1 MSEALLDAPPGNE
14 KQIFFESLEDAEEA
28 ARLRKRDAT
37 ESGLVIRVERSP
49 YGAGYVVRSVPLGF
63 LSRPRLRPL
72 LRPLARNYG
81 Q

>member
-1 MSEALLDAPPGNE
+1 MSEALPDTPPGSE
-14 KQIFFESLEDAEEA
+14 RQIFFESLEAAEEA
-28 ARLRKRDAT
+28 ARLRKRDAAA
-37 ESGLVIRVERSP
+37 SGWVIRVERSP